1 MERTYKPVHLFHRG
15 ILLNLKTHIPLSF
28 KTPRF
33 LVRRYKRS
41 DAALLCQAAQASI
54 AQVFEFLPWCHP
66 DYSIEDSFEWLNM
79 VEENWK
85 SGSAYNFGIFSPDGT
100 EFHGGCGLAR
110 VDEHPVHN
118 LGYWV
123 KTAST
128 GQKVATE
135 VTVELARF
143 GLKSLG
149 LERIEI
155 VMSVE
160 NPGSQQVAI
169 GAKAQ
174 FEGTLRNRLMLH
186 GRCHDAYLYSLTP
199 EDMAINKSN

>member
-1 MERTYKPVHLFHRG
+1 M
-15 ILLNLKTHIPLSF
+15 NLKNPIPLSF

-33 LVRRYKRS
+33 LVRRYKAS
-41 DAALLCQAAQASI
+41 DAEMLCQAAQASI

-85 SGSAYNFGIFSPDGT
+85 SGTAYNFGIFSPDET

-110 VDEHPVHN
+110 LDEHPMQN

-128 GQKVATE
+128 GQKIATE
-135 VTVELARF
+135 VTIELARF
-143 GLKSLG
+143 GVESLG

-160 NPGSQQVAI
+160 NPGSRQVAI

-199 EDMAINKSN
+199 EDITLDKNL